1 MQDSNQVSLPA
12 LFNNILKFHTYLH
25 ILLTSEFVD
34 FRFPNKGSK
43 FIPSTIVPLLG
54 TMSDAEIQLISG
66 GSFGEVYSARRNE
79 PGKIVAKRWFVK
91 RIIGG
96 CMNCEIH
103 EITTG
108 CCLGGRP
115 IYFLIWKYVCK
126 FVYWICEDTYVPNIF
141 LYTYMDVLEWQ
152 GDSVCFAF
160 GKQQQTNGKHDK
172 SI

>member
-1 MQDSNQVSLPA
+1 MLGKATIGSLNVFEQKSRNIWWCWRQFTPCSAQLMQDSNQVSLPT
-12 LFNNILKFHTYLH
+12 LFNNISKFHTYLH
-25 ILLTSEFVD
+25 IFLTSEFVD

-43 FIPSTIVPLLG
+43 FIPSTVVPLLG

-108 CCLGGRP
+108 CCLGGRS
-115 IYFLIWKYVCK
+115 IYFLIWKYVC
-126 FVYWICEDTYVPNIF
+126 ICILDMWGYLCT
-141 LYTYMDVLEWQ
+141 
-152 GDSVCFAF
+152 
-160 GKQQQTNGKHDK
+160 
-172 SI
+172 